1 MDIDVI
7 DLVET
12 EKIKKKGL
20 SLELSGVVLKEEL
33 DVLINIC
40 SNKESGMG
48 LLVPLYIVFNEDE
61 HFIGDFRLN
70 SDNLLSLLFISNDY
84 RLTLINNDTNERVA
98 MLKYGIDDIRK
109 DNQLND
115 VGDFVEGQD
124 ALRTCLEPSLRIN
137 AENIYNKWTVVSKQ
151 HYSLNTVEK
160 GE

>member
-20 SLELSGVVLKEEL
+20 SLELSGIVLKEEL

-98 MLKYGIDDIRK
+98 ML
-109 DNQLND
+109 ND
-115 VGDFVEGQD
+115 SETDY
-124 ALRTCLEPSLRIN
+124 
-137 AENIYNKWTVVSKQ
+137 ENIKNLIY
-151 HYSLNTVEK
+151 L
-160 GE
+160 